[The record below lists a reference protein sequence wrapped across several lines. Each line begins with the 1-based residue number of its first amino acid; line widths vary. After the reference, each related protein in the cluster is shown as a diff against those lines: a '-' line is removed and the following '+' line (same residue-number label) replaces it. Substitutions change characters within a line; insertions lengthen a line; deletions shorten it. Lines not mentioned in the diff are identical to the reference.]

1 MVSVV
6 FGASAADL
14 PDTIVAE
21 GAVAVLQVH
30 AEGAQIYQC
39 EADAS
44 GRIAWQFREPIASLF
59 SDGKTVGIH
68 YVGPT
73 WKLDGSEIV
82 GKAVGRSPGATA
94 EDIPWLKLEVV
105 NNRGDGPLKNAAT
118 VQRINT
124 AGGNLDGACEKVGD
138 LRAKPYA
145 ADYIFLKRMS
155 P

>member
-21 GAVAVLQVH
+21 GAVAVLQLH

-59 SDGKTVGIH
+59 SDGKTVRVH

-73 WKLDGSEIV
+73 WESSTEARSSE
-82 GKAVGRSPGATA
+82 KWS
-94 EDIPWLKLEVV
+94 VV
-105 NNRGDGPLKNAAT
+105 HRAQPQKTSRG
-118 VQRINT
+118 
-124 AGGNLDGACEKVGD
+124 
-138 LRAKPYA
+138 
-145 ADYIFLKRMS
+145 
-155 P
+155 

>member
-73 WKLDGSEIV
+73 WELDGSEIV

-105 NNRGDGPLKNAAT
+105 NNRGDGPLKNVVT
-118 VQRINT
+118 VWRINT

>member
-59 SDGKTVGIH
+59 SDGRTVGIH

-73 WKLDGSEIV
+73 WKFDGSEIV
-82 GKAVGRSPGATA
+82 GKVVGRSPGATA

-105 NNRGDGPLKNAAT
+105 NNRGDGPLKNVAT

>member
-1 MVSVV
+1 VVSVV

-105 NNRGDGPLKNAAT
+105 NNRGDGPLKNVAT
-118 VQRINT
+118 MQRINT

-138 LRAKPYA
+138 LRATPYA